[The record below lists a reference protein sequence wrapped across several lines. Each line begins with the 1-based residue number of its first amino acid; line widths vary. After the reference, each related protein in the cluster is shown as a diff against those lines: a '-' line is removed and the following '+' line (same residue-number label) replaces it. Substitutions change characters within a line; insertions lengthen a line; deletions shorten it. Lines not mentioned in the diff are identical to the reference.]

1 MYIHRNIHSGVAVE
15 NVAHVDITSFTPN
28 DSHNNV
34 LNSIYCSYYR
44 HDVVCI
50 IP

>member
-15 NVAHVDITSFTPN
+15 YVARVDIASFTPN

-34 LNSIYCSYYR
+34 LNSIYYSYYR
-44 HDVVCI
+44 QPVVCI